1 VRAAVRRN
9 SPVVSSVLR
18 DADVNRTIKWI
29 TAERARDHLFSRL
42 VASIGSPELFDT
54 DRLVT
59 ESLSKA
65 RQEVRDALTLAIE
78 TTCQGAGR
86 NRNDVDRDDEKHGC
100 EDCGHPVAGPMLH
113 DAIWATIAEK
123 ITLRPARSVG
133 AGGIRHIIRVT
144 PDPGELRDRPSKT
157 SSSTRPASTYWW
169 RPSSCGTPSIWSAPW
184 RHFPPSRTSSST

>member
-1 VRAAVRRN
+1 
-9 SPVVSSVLR
+9 
-18 DADVNRTIKWI
+18 VNRTIKWI

-65 RQEVRDALTLAIE
+65 RQEVRDALTLGIE

-133 AGGIRHIIRVT
+133 AGGIRHIIGKFKLLGLDEIHAAVDNDERAHRAIIAVAAMRAVVRRSV
-144 PDPGELRDRPSKT
+144 EQV
-157 SSSTRPASTYWW
+157 
-169 RPSSCGTPSIWSAPW
+169 SSCFG
-184 RHFPPSRTSSST
+184 SSGCGRFVERPIGLRASGATLALNH